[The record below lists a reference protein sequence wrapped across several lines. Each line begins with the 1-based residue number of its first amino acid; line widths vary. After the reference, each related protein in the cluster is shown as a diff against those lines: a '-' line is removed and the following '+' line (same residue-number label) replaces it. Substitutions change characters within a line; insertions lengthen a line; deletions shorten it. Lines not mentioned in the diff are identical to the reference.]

1 VAVRSLSNRLALLFG
16 LIVLTAIGIVYFAVA
31 PQLEG
36 RLVDQKLDGLADDA
50 ERYATPLRR
59 LVGSDAPQPEL
70 AREVRLVATRASAEV
85 NVLGVV
91 VGTEDSLFVLADSD
105 TGGVEIDDVQAVA
118 EAALATG
125 RTARATEP
133 TRIGR
138 QALVAEP
145 LMVGGRVRGVAVFAD
160 ALTDVQANV
169 ALIRNRILVAGGVAF
184 LLAVLGGYLVARALT
199 ARVKRLERAV
209 RKVAGGDFSGRIE
222 PDSDDELGQLGAAFD
237 DMQRQLARLDH
248 ARKQFIA
255 QASHELRTPLFSLG
269 GFLELLEDEEL
280 DEATRR
286 QFLDHVRA
294 QVERLSRLATEL
306 LDLSRLEA
314 GALELRTEPTDVH
327 QLARDVV
334 GEFTPLAAQRGSE
347 LRVQLAGEAIEIEC
361 DPERVAQVVRI
372 LLDNA
377 LMHTPTG
384 TGVVVSAARE
394 NGQVTLEVSDSGL
407 GIRRQTMPHIFEPF
421 FTSSDRAQGAGL
433 GLAIARELAERM
445 SGELSVRSVPGS
457 TTFSLKLPA

>member
-1 VAVRSLSNRLALLFG
+1 MLIRSLRNRLALLFG
-16 LIVLTAIGIVYFAVA
+16 LIVLTAIAIVYVAVA

-36 RLVDQKLDGLADDA
+36 ALRDQKLDGLADDA
-50 ERYATPLRR
+50 ERYSVTLQR
-59 LVGSDAPQPEL
+59 LVGSNAPQQEL
-70 AREVRLVATRASAEV
+70 VRQVRLVATRTSAEV

-91 VGTEDSLFVLADSD
+91 GGTEDSLFVLADSD
-105 TGGVEIDDVQAVA
+105 TGGVEIEDVQSVA
-118 EAALATG
+118 QTALATR

-133 TRIGR
+133 TRLGR

-145 LMVGGRVRGVAVFAD
+145 LIEGGRVRGVAVFAD
-160 ALTDVQANV
+160 GLTDVQANV
-169 ALIRNRILVAGGVAF
+169 SLVRRRILVAGAIAF
-184 LLAVLGGYLVARALT
+184 LIAVLGGYLVARALSL
-199 ARVKRLERAV
+199 RVRRLERAA
-209 RKVAGGDFSGRIE
+209 RKVASGDFSDRIE

-237 DMQRQLARLDH
+237 DMQRQLQRLDH

-280 DEATRR
+280 DEPTRR

-294 QVERLSRLATEL
+294 QVERLSRLAKEL

-314 GALELRTEPTDVH
+314 GALELRTEPTDVRM
-327 QLARDVV
+327 LARDVA
-334 GEFTPLAAQRGSE
+334 GEFTPVAAQHGSE
-347 LRVQLAGEAIEIEC
+347 LRVDLGGEAIEIEC

-377 LMHTPTG
+377 LLHTPAG
-384 TGVVVSAARE
+384 TGVVVSTARE
-394 NGQVTLEVSDSGL
+394 NGQVKLEVSDSGL

-445 SGELSVRSVPGS
+445 SGELTVRSVPGS
-457 TTFSLKLPA
+457 TTFSLTLPA